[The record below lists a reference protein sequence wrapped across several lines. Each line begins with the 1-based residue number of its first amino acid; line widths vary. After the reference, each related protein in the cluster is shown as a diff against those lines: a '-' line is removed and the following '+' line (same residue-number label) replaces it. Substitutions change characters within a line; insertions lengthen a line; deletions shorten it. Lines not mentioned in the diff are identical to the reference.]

1 VPNNVLDDVLD
12 HTQPLTESRAAQRL
26 LEQATT
32 IRRSI
37 AGLAGRLRYESAGEL
52 SANQTAVLGML
63 FRFGDLTPGAVA
75 SRMGRSPQ
83 SLTRVF
89 QALELAGLLERRPDP
104 ADGRQT
110 LLALTL
116 DGREALGAEM
126 RPRDRWLAASL
137 TEQCTPAERD
147 LLVIAAGLLERIA
160 YLPADRPRPARA
172 VDDE

>member
-1 VPNNVLDDVLD
+1 MMDDVLNRV
-12 HTQPLTESRAAQRL
+12 QMWTESPHGERV

-32 IRRSI
+32 IRRGI

-75 SRMGRSPQ
+75 ARMGRSPQ

-89 QALELAGLLERRPDP
+89 QALEQERMLERRPDP

-116 DGREALGAEM
+116 EGRGALGAEM
-126 RPRDRWLAASL
+126 RPRDQWLAGAL
-137 TEQCTPAERD
+137 AEQCTP
-147 LLVIAAGLLERIA
+147 
-160 YLPADRPRPARA
+160 
-172 VDDE
+172 